1 MKRVKNSLGLL
12 CIAPLFMV
20 MNTAA
25 QVLSLKEAEA
35 TALQNYNTIK
45 AKSNYA
51 AASMAAVQQ
60 AKRDALPNF
69 VVAAQQDY
77 GTINGQNGPLYG
89 FGGFGVASSG
99 AALPQQ
105 NWHAAFGALYLANI
119 NWDFFAFGK
128 AKEKIKAAVAI
139 AQQDESDLQQER
151 FQHQV
156 KVAAAYLNLLAAQ
169 RITRSMQHNL
179 ERADTLQL
187 VVTTKAKNG
196 LIAGVDSSLAN
207 AEVSAARIALLRAM
221 DAEQD
226 RTSELAVLMGL
237 EKPAVLELDTLFISR
252 IPVAVLDTTAVKDDH
267 PELEYYKSRVRVSD
281 EQAKYFGKFSYPTFS
296 LFSVFQSRGS
306 GFQPGY
312 FTDQSAYTH
321 DYWEGI
327 KPVRSNYLVGVGV
340 SWNLTTPLR
349 IQQQVTAQKFISAGL
364 KNELDLVNQR
374 LNEQQRLAAS
384 KMKNAVAAYAEAPV
398 QVKAASDAYLQKS
411 VLYRNGLTTIVDVTQ
426 ALYALTRA
434 ETDRDIAYN
443 NVWQALLLKAAA
455 AGDFNLFINELP

>member
-1 MKRVKNSLGLL
+1 
-12 CIAPLFMV
+12 
-20 MNTAA
+20 
-25 QVLSLKEAEA
+25 
-35 TALQNYNTIK
+35 
-45 AKSNYA
+45 
-51 AASMAAVQQ
+51 
-60 AKRDALPNF
+60 
-69 VVAAQQDY
+69 
-77 GTINGQNGPLYG
+77 
-89 FGGFGVASSG
+89 
-99 AALPQQ
+99 
-105 NWHAAFGALYLANI
+105 
-119 NWDFFAFGK
+119 
-128 AKEKIKAAVAI
+128 
-139 AQQDESDLQQER
+139 
-151 FQHQV
+151 
-156 KVAAAYLNLLAAQ
+156 
-169 RITRSMQHNL
+169 
-179 ERADTLQL
+179 
-187 VVTTKAKNG
+187 VVTTKARNG

-207 AEVSAARIALLRAM
+207 AEVSAAKIALLRAM

-226 RTSELAVLMGL
+226 RASELAVLMGV
-237 EKPAVLELDTLFISR
+237 EKPAVLVLDTLFVSK

-267 PELEYYKSRVRVSD
+267 PELEYYKSRIRVSD

-312 FTDQSAYTH
+312 ITDQSAYTH
-321 DYWEGI
+321 DYREGI

-364 KNELDLVNQR
+364 KNELDLVSQR
-374 LNEQQRLAAS
+374 LNEQQRLSAS

-455 AGDFNLFINELP
+455 AGDFNMFMNELP